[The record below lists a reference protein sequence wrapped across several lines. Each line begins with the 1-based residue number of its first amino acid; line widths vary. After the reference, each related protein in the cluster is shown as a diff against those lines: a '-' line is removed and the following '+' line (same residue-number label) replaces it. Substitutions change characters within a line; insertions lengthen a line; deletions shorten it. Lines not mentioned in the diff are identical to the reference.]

1 MRTKLTTMFLA
12 LALALTTITSAA
24 ALPSEQGNSAA
35 GDGSAITVQSN
46 EDNEVSTQAT
56 NDVYEVALS
65 WDDPTFNYNLTTPVE
80 KSWNTETHRYE
91 FPADM
96 SFDGSWNKTSVTATV
111 TNKSTTP
118 MKVSSGLYSA
128 ADSITSVNSYKLC
141 STSDLAVSLSGGD
154 ESLVK
159 GSEAKDITCSLSG
172 SDVSSYF
179 AETGAITAVTGQ
191 WVIEFAP
198 QVPVLAAGS
207 SWYKGSIGKET
218 VTSITLLDSYTPTG
232 NETESWDASAAGDG
246 SVMSYLNGTD
256 LILTGNGAGKIV
268 ANEDSSLTFAGFTAV
283 TDFNALS
290 LLDTSNVTKFGT
302 MTRVG
307 NTMVTLGIFS
317 NCKSVTSLD
326 LSAFDTAKATDMR
339 SMFFNCSKLAELD
352 LTSFNTSNVTS
363 MDGMFSGDESLT
375 TLKIS
380 GFDTSNV
387 NSMSGMFYNCG
398 VLTNLDVSRFDTSKV
413 TNMYYMFGNCKA
425 LTSLDVSNFNTSSAT
440 TMRGMFA
447 FCQNLGSLDVSGFN
461 TSSTTDMGHMFEGC
475 SALTSLNVS
484 GFDTAKVKDMRWM
497 FGDCV
502 ALGTLDISSFNTAN
516 VTDMGYMF
524 NGDKALTSL
533 NVSNFDTSKVTD
545 MQWMFSG
552 CSLLRNLDVS
562 NWNTSSVTNMN
573 SAFLNCSALTS
584 LNVAGWNTSSVKNMD
599 SMFGGCGALTNLNL
613 SGWDTSAV
621 TNLTTMFENCTALT
635 SLNVSGWNTSNVT
648 NMNTVFHNCS
658 ALTSLDLTGWS
669 AAKVTEMNYMFVDC
683 KLLQEVTLDKDFV
696 FVGVDGY
703 LPLPSPTYITGAT
716 GKWYDTTSGTG
727 YTPAELAAVT
737 RTGTVTYTAVLPTPV
752 MKSTSS
758 WANGLADKTSVT
770 KITLLDKYTV
780 TGAETASW
788 DASENNDGSVKC
800 YVVGEELIISGNGK
814 GTIKASVD
822 ATGMFM
828 GFTNVTE
835 ISNLPLLDTSD
846 TKKMSSFFS
855 GCSHL
860 RKLDLSGMN
869 TRKACDSDNRNV
881 YVDYFFHGCTRLET
895 LILGSDVYFGK
906 SYGGIAND
914 FIPAPSPFF
923 VESANGYF
931 YNTSTGESVSN
942 NSLLYW
948 SSNTTVT
955 LSAKPLTAPT
965 GNPVLRTEN
974 GSWFRLS
981 GGKNHTIENSKITKI
996 TFVNKYTPSAVDYAD
1011 YEVWDASANND
1022 MSTFCVR
1029 IGTEIIIA
1037 GNGTGKIKAQ
1047 SSCGG
1052 MFYGSYSSKLGF
1064 SGLKEVAGLSVLDTS
1079 DVTYMGNM
1087 FGECSAL
1094 TRVDVSSF
1102 NMSKVTGLSQM
1113 FYRCSSLTSVDCS
1126 GWDVSKVT
1134 ATSYMFSGC
1143 TNLRS
1148 INLSGW
1154 NPVSLGSMAGM
1165 FYNCSNVESLD
1176 LSKFSTDKITN
1187 VYSMRSIF
1195 DGMNN
1200 LRTVTLGPSFNKF
1213 KFYSYGQYVT
1223 CYLPAPSAT
1232 YISGADGKWYDTNTR
1247 VGYTPDQFDGMTRSA
1262 AVTYVAVMDPSPY
1275 MASGSS
1281 WWRYSDSNM
1290 KGYVNAIEFATSY
1303 TPSGAVTAQWSG
1315 DEDNRGVYKCYLVPT
1330 SGTITYNGT
1339 TKTAQKLIIASTNG
1353 GKIKLNA
1360 DSDSFLGT
1368 GYWGNVKTLTGLSN
1382 LDTSAVTQMGSFFG
1396 TMTGYTNALD
1406 LRNWNVSNVT
1416 NMDTMFYNVSA
1427 SSINI
1432 RGWNVSNLRSAFAM
1446 FGQCKNVKTIYLG
1459 NFNVPSSCDLTYM
1472 FNSTNTGTYGRTGP
1486 TVYVASASIKSTIVN
1501 LAGLTENTSSN
1512 WNSDLNPSQI
1522 VVNATAGQ
1530 SATSQVMALV
1540 FGDNEDI
1547 VGYNVTNGETVEA
1560 FAEVG

>member
-1 MRTKLTTMFLA
+1 MDFDVSQVNIDFEALKASTEKLLRMPYSARQFRAVVEKAMEQAKLDKAAEEQRIAEDTAIETSEDIPEQEAPETDAELQEMNGDLLKLNEEFVAEIEKLTAQVENYRSEAEKAQSTLA
-12 LALALTTITSAA
+12 KERTDWHRQKKSYEGELWRLQKDNDELRALLESCDEQGEAEQETYEEGEA
-24 ALPSEQGNSAA
+24 ALP
-35 GDGSAITVQSN
+35 TVLPSLPESRIVFVGGHPN
-46 EDNEVSTQAT
+46 
-56 NDVYEVALS
+56 
-65 WDDPTFNYNLTTPVE
+65 
-80 KSWNTETHRYE
+80 
-91 FPADM
+91 M
-96 SFDGSWNKTSVTATV
+96 
-111 TNKSTTP
+111 
-118 MKVSSGLYSA
+118 
-128 ADSITSVNSYKLC
+128 VN
-141 STSDLAVSLSGGD
+141 
-154 ESLVK
+154 
-159 GSEAKDITCSLSG
+159 
-172 SDVSSYF
+172 
-179 AETGAITAVTGQ
+179 
-191 WVIEFAP
+191 
-198 QVPVLAAGS
+198 
-207 SWYKGSIGKET
+207 
-218 VTSITLLDSYTPTG
+218 
-232 NETESWDASAAGDG
+232 
-246 SVMSYLNGTD
+246 
-256 LILTGNGAGKIV
+256 
-268 ANEDSSLTFAGFTAV
+268 
-283 TDFNALS
+283 
-290 LLDTSNVTKFGT
+290 
-302 MTRVG
+302 
-307 NTMVTLGIFS
+307 
-317 NCKSVTSLD
+317 
-326 LSAFDTAKATDMR
+326 
-339 SMFFNCSKLAELD
+339 
-352 LTSFNTSNVTS
+352 
-363 MDGMFSGDESLT
+363 
-375 TLKIS
+375 
-380 GFDTSNV
+380 
-387 NSMSGMFYNCG
+387 
-398 VLTNLDVSRFDTSKV
+398 
-413 TNMYYMFGNCKA
+413 
-425 LTSLDVSNFNTSSAT
+425 
-440 TMRGMFA
+440 
-447 FCQNLGSLDVSGFN
+447 
-461 TSSTTDMGHMFEGC
+461 
-475 SALTSLNVS
+475 
-484 GFDTAKVKDMRWM
+484 KVKAIYPNWVYVD
-497 FGDCV
+497 GDHSPEK
-502 ALGTLDISSFNTAN
+502 TTQF
-516 VTDMGYMF
+516 
-524 NGDKALTSL
+524 DKVIACFIAYKHIGHPL
-533 NVSNFDTSKVTD
+533 
-545 MQWMFSG
+545 W
-552 CSLLRNLDVS
+552 
-562 NWNTSSVTNMN
+562 
-573 SAFLNCSALTS
+573 A
-584 LNVAGWNTSSVKNMD
+584 
-599 SMFGGCGALTNLNL
+599 SMMAAATYPVGCGATGN
-613 SGWDTSAV
+613 
-621 TNLTTMFENCTALT
+621 NCTALT

-703 LPLPSPTYITGAT
+703 LPFPSPTYITGAT

-923 VESANGYF
+923 VESASGYF

-1047 SSCGG
+1047 ASCGG

-1079 DVTYMGNM
+1079 DVTYMGDM

-1303 TPSGAVTAQWSG
+1303 TPSGTVTAQWSG

-1330 SGTITYNGT
+1330 SGTINYNGT
-1339 TKTAQKLIIASTNG
+1339 TKTAQKLIIASSNG

-1406 LRNWNVSNVT
+1406 LRSWNVSNVT

-1547 VGYNVTNGETVEA
+1547 VGYNVTNGETVEV